1 MFTQCPDCRKTF
13 PITKKQLRGKKAL
26 IFCSDCKKNFN
37 ALTLLDE
44 KSTALVTE
52 AKAEYIPKPNANQ
65 KSSTK
70 KKSETKRHSITEIL
84 GKLKPLMVRQGSPG
98 RSRRTHHEWNQP
110 IAVRPEPFDNTQE
123 NPVEG
128 LIQGSLHSSNVLSK
142 ASSNTA
148 TINPA
153 VLEPAIER
161 LPWEVEKKPIN
172 VLWFVGFIIG
182 SLFLLGQLIYFESGT
197 FSQNVSYRP
206 QLEKLCRWLG
216 CQLPDYQNLEEF
228 AVLQGSFK
236 PNADNTITF
245 KAVINNQA
253 PFKQRL
259 PNIKLTL
266 LDYNEQIFA
275 QRIFDPKDHISGM
288 GTHLTIAPDATVAV
302 SLTIAAP
309 KTPIGGYNF
318 DLIY

>member
-13 PITKKQLRGKKAL
+13 PITKKQLRGKKAQ
-26 IFCSDCKKNFN
+26 IFCGDCKKKFN

-52 AKAEYIPKPNANQ
+52 AKAEYIPKADFNQ
-65 KSSTK
+65 KPSP
-70 KKSETKRHSITEIL
+70 KRMPEINQHSITETL
-84 GKLKPLMVRQGSPG
+84 SKLPPLLVRQSSP
-98 RSRRTHHEWNQP
+98 EAFDQP
-110 IAVRPEPFDNTQE
+110 QN
-123 NPVEG
+123 NSVEG
-128 LIQGSLHSSNVLSK
+128 DIQGISSIVSK
-142 ASSNTA
+142 IRFTNSS
-148 TINPA
+148 PA
-153 VLEPAIER
+153 IIEPAPER
-161 LPWEVEKKPIN
+161 LPWEAEKKPVN
-172 VLWFVGFIIG
+172 VNWFVGFIAG
-182 SLFLLGQLIYFESGT
+182 SLLLLGQLLYFESGKL
-197 FSQNVSYRP
+197 SQNTSYRP
-206 QLEKLCRWLG
+206 ALEKLCRWLG
-216 CQLPDYQNLEEF
+216 CRLADYQNLDEF

-236 PNADNTITF
+236 PNGDNTITF

-253 PFKQRL
+253 AFKQRL

-275 QRIFDPKDHISGM
+275 QRIFDPKDHISGV
-288 GTHLTIAPDATVAV
+288 GKHLAIAPDATVAV